1 MEGTKITLSKHD
13 CNAYVGE
20 DNDVERS
27 DSGDWQ
33 ASHFHCKPVPQ
44 TVNKEENIEGGDDNE
59 MRGSGNGDGYF
70 VMSRSFKRRTTINNM
85 DGGDNDVQRFGSQ
98 ATNSCSNLRCEM
110 VSQTTTRKE
119 TGED

>member
-1 MEGTKITLSKHD
+1 MEGTKITLSKRD

-27 DSGDWQ
+27 DSGDRQ
-33 ASHFHCKPVPQ
+33 ASHFHCESVPQ

-59 MRGSGNGDGYF
+59 MRGSGNGDGF
-70 VMSRSFKRRTTINNM
+70 FFMSSSFKRRTTINNI
-85 DGGDNDVQRFGSQ
+85 DGRDNDVQRFGSQ
-98 ATNSCSNLRCEM
+98 ATNRCSNLRCEM

-119 TGED
+119 TEEG